1 MQSKNRLLGVI
12 AAFGISLTAGL
23 ALPMVNVLKQ
33 FSTAE
38 LMMIRGGITAFF
50 IALVFRKRITW
61 ADWRVLTFSVMF
73 AVANLCLYNGI
84 RAWGANPTIVIITL
98 TPIVNFVAKWW
109 RGEKASRTALICLLV
124 IITGVLVALEP
135 WHVPIDAWGAFW
147 SLSGAVL
154 AGLGFEVLAK
164 TKDLD
169 PYARGFWLSIV
180 IGSLGLAV
188 ALTKGFPMMSHEISL
203 NTCLLLTGFGL
214 TGGLLYFLANIFAFD
229 YLDTEVAS
237 VLAMGETPAVILGAG
252 ILLGEKMSI
261 VQWGGVFIALAA
273 TMALSFSEAKKST
286 SQATTPAA

>member
-1 MQSKNRLLGVI
+1 MHSKHRLFGVI
-12 AAFGISLTAGL
+12 AALGISLTAGI
-23 ALPMVNVLKQ
+23 ALPMVNVLTD

-38 LMMIRGGITAFF
+38 LMMIRGGITAIF
-50 IALVFRKRITW
+50 IAIIFRKRISWT
-61 ADWRVLTFSVMF
+61 DWRVMNFSVMF

-109 RGEKASRTALICLLV
+109 RKEKTSRRALWSLFTLIGGV
-124 IITGVLVALEP
+124 IVALEP
-135 WHVPIDAWGAFW
+135 WKAPIDAWGVFW

-169 PYARGFWLSIV
+169 PYARGFWLSVV
-180 IGSLGLAV
+180 IGSFGFTV
-188 ALTKGFPMMSHEISL
+188 ALTKGFPLLNYEISL
-203 NTCLLLTGFGL
+203 TTSLLLVGFGL

-261 VQWGGVFIALAA
+261 VQWGGVILALVA
-273 TMALSFSEAKKST
+273 TMTLSWAEAKKST
-286 SQATTPAA
+286 SQATKPAA